1 MMKRGA
7 HPVERLWLLWTLQL
21 YNLYWERNIWPTD
34 GVIEDD
40 WPDNWKTILIYK
52 QLLWYYGLLEPDN
65 NKPSWRGT
73 KKIRRANIIFEKLLA
88 DI

>member
-1 MMKRGA
+1 MKRGA
-7 HPVERLWLLWTLQL
+7 HPVEVLWLLWTLQL

-40 WPDNWKTILIYK
+40 WPDEWETILIYK
-52 QLLWYYGLLEPDN
+52 QILWFHGLLESDN

-73 KKIRRANIIFEKLLA
+73 KIIRKANVIQAKLLA